1 MLRALTIACALACAA
16 GAALAQD
23 TLPSIT
29 RVDETCGIL
38 VRQDDERTS
47 YIPVLGYS
55 VMNAPSPLTRP
66 PGQDQVDA
74 LICDRLSLVISPQ
87 DYRVLTDLRVPLY
100 IRAGIRLIVLEVAEG
115 QLRVRFLRG
124 EPTDEERA
132 QLAVALDQSQENAR
146 LALQS
151 QPQ

>member
-1 MLRALTIACALACAA
+1 MLRALTIACVLACA
-16 GAALAQD
+16 GAAQAQD
-23 TLPSIT
+23 TLPPVT
-29 RVDETCGIL
+29 RVDETCGVL
-38 VRQDDERTS
+38 AVQDENRTS
-47 YIPVLGYS
+47 YIPVPGYS

-66 PGQDQVDA
+66 PEQERVDA
-74 LICDRLSLVISPQ
+74 IICDRLSLVISPQ
-87 DYRVLTDLRVPLY
+87 DYRVLTDLRVPFY

-146 LALQS
+146 LALQG